1 MNRDNNNSA
10 TAVFAAILL
19 LATSIA
25 TAQQRW
31 PDMPDITTE
40 IRKEK
45 SVFVPMRDGV
55 RLSTD
60 LYFPEGVDGKLP
72 VIMVRTPYG
81 KDGAYPYGGMIPLLV
96 QQGYIV
102 AIQDIRGRYESEGR
116 YRARYSDR
124 KDGYDTLEWLIDQ
137 PWSDGQ
143 VATFGCS
150 YLGETQIT
158 LAAEK
163 HPNHVAMMP
172 HAPAAAYNDNG
183 RPWTSFDGGVLELAQ
198 TAGWFLSSGSTVFHG
213 PPAWM
218 DRQEWFQSE
227 QSNLFKTDYESPRSL
242 SDSAKLLEIYKTL
255 PIVDIL
261 KNNGIYYSDYEDFVT
276 STPESDYFDEG
287 DWIRTDDTFDVPALY
302 IDSWYDFGAAES
314 LKMFNQ
320 IRANGESSRTRD
332 NQFIILTPSTHC
344 AWAGAT
350 ENTVIGER
358 DLGDARKE
366 YVEIYLKWYA
376 HWLKGVD
383 NGIIDMPRVQYY
395 LMGLN
400 EWRSADSWPVEG
412 TTYRNLYLN
421 GNGRANSRFGDGT
434 LSYAPPSVSATDS
447 FVYDPATPVPT
458 RGGNVCCTGMETG
471 AGGYDQSTVEMRNDV
486 LVYTSAPLDEGI
498 EVSGF
503 LEVVLYV
510 SSDAKDTDFTAKL
523 VDVYPDGRAFNLQE
537 GAIRMRYREGMRRK
551 VWMEEGEVYE
561 VHLDLH
567 ATSNFFGKGRRVR
580 LEVSSSNFPRW
591 SRNLNTGG
599 NNYDE
604 SEGIPAHNTVHHSPE
619 YPSHVILPVVER
631 GQISSLTTG
640 NQ

>member
-1 MNRDNNNSA
+1 MIRYKSVSVS
-10 TAVFAAILL
+10 TAFLCLL
-19 LATSIA
+19 LLVPDPAWS
-25 TAQQRW
+25 QQRW
-31 PDMPDITTE
+31 PDMPEITME
-40 IRKEK
+40 IRKER
-45 SVFVPMRDGV
+45 SIFVPMRDGV

-60 LYFPEGVDGKLP
+60 LYFPQGVEGELP
-72 VIMVRTPYG
+72 VILVRTPYN
-81 KDGAYPYGGMIPLLV
+81 KEFTYPYGGMIPLLV
-96 QQGYIV
+96 QQGYVV
-102 AIQDIRGRYESEGR
+102 AIQDARGRFESEGR

-124 KDGYDTLEWLIDQ
+124 KDGYDTVEWLIEQ

-150 YLGETQIT
+150 YLGEMQIT

-172 HAPAAAYNDNG
+172 HAPAAAYNDHG

-198 TAGWFLSSGSTVFHG
+198 TAGWFLSSGSKVFHG
-213 PPAWM
+213 PPAWV
-218 DRQEWFQSE
+218 DREEWFQSE
-227 QSNLFKTDYESPRSL
+227 QARMFSTGYESPRSL
-242 SDSAKLLEIYKTL
+242 SDSAKLLEIYSTL
-255 PIVDIL
+255 PVVDIVS
-261 KNNGIYYSDYEDFVT
+261 KTGVHYSDYEDFVS

-320 IRANGESSRTRD
+320 MRTHGESKRARD

-350 ENTVIGER
+350 ENTIIGER

-366 YVEIYLKWYA
+366 FVELYLQWYE

-383 NGIIDMPRVQYY
+383 NGVTDMPRVQYY
-395 LMGLN
+395 VMGLN
-400 EWRSADSWPVEG
+400 EWRSAESWPVEG
-412 TTYRNLYLN
+412 TTYRNYYLN
-421 GNGRANSRFGDGT
+421 GFGRANSRYGDGQ
-434 LSYAPPSVSATDS
+434 LSYSPPTESATDS

-458 RGGNVCCTGMETG
+458 RGGNVCCTGMDTG
-471 AGGYDQSTVEMRNDV
+471 AGGYDQSTIEMRNDV
-486 LVYTSAPLDEGI
+486 LVYSSAPLGEGI

-537 GAIRMRYREGMRRK
+537 GAQRMRFRESLRRK

-561 VHLDLH
+561 IHLDLH
-567 ATSNFFGKGRRVR
+567 ATSNYFGKGHRIR

-604 SEGIPAHNTVHHSPE
+604 SAGILANNTVHHSPE
-619 YPSHVILPVVER
+619 YPSRVILPVVEQR
-631 GQISSLTTG
+631 HISSLTADE
-640 NQ
+640 

>member
-1 MNRDNNNSA
+1 MKKNRRRSVI
-10 TAVFAAILL
+10 TTFAVMALFVSL
-19 LATSIA
+19 IA

-31 PDMPDITTE
+31 PDMPEITTE

-45 SVFVPMRDGV
+45 SIFVPMRDGV

-72 VIMVRTPYG
+72 VILVRTPYG
-81 KDGAYPYGGMIPLLV
+81 KDGSYPYGGMIPLLV

-102 AIQDIRGRYESEGR
+102 AIQDARGRFESEGE
-116 YRARYSDR
+116 YRVRHWDR
-124 KDGYDTLEWLIDQ
+124 KDGYDMVDWLVDQ
-137 PWSDGQ
+137 PWANGK

-158 LAAEK
+158 LGAEK

-172 HAPAAAYNDNG
+172 MASGAAYNNIG
-183 RPWTSFDGGVLELAQ
+183 RPFTSFDGGVLELAQ
-198 TAGWFLSSGSTVFHG
+198 TAGWFINSGTKVFHG

-218 DRQEWFQSE
+218 DREEWFQSE
-227 QSNLFKTDYESPRSL
+227 QSGMFTTGQGTTRARYDAQEMLD
-242 SDSAKLLEIYKTL
+242 IYSTL
-255 PIVDIL
+255 PIVDVVRKL
-261 KNNGIYYSDYEDFVT
+261 GMKYTDYEDYVT
-276 STPESDYFDEG
+276 NTPESEYFDEG
-287 DWIRTDDTFDVPALY
+287 DWVRADDTFDAPALY
-302 IDSWYDFGAAES
+302 IDSWYDFGPAES

-320 IRANGESSRTRD
+320 MRANAPSKKARD
-332 NQFIILTPSTHC
+332 NQYIIMTPSTHC

-350 ENTVIGER
+350 ENTIIGER

-366 YVEIYLKWYA
+366 FVDIYLKWYE

-383 NGIIDMPRVQYY
+383 NGITDMPRVQYY
-395 LMGLN
+395 LMGRN
-400 EWRSADSWPVEG
+400 EWRSAENWPIEG
-412 TTYRNLYLN
+412 TNYQKFYLGSD
-421 GNGRANSRFGDGT
+421 GNANSRHGDGM
-434 LSYAPPSVSATDS
+434 LSVLPPENAIVDS

-471 AGGYDQSTVEMRNDV
+471 AGGYDQSTIEMRNDV
-486 LVYTSAPLDEGI
+486 LVYTSAPLEEAI
-498 EVSGF
+498 EVTGY

-537 GAIRMRYREGMRRK
+537 GAKRMRFRENLRRK

-561 VHLDLH
+561 IHLDLH
-567 ATSNFFGKGRRVR
+567 ATSNYFDKGHRVR
-580 LEVSSSNFPRW
+580 LDVSSSNFPRW
-591 SRNLNTGG
+591 SRNMNTGG

-604 SEGIPAHNTVHHSPE
+604 SEGIPANNTIHHSAE
-619 YPSHVILPVVER
+619 YPSHVVLPVVLR
-631 GQISSLTTG
+631 DK
-640 NQ
+640 

>member
-1 MNRDNNNSA
+1 MKKNRRRSVI
-10 TAVFAAILL
+10 TTFAVMALFVSL
-19 LATSIA
+19 IA

-31 PDMPDITTE
+31 PDMPEITTE

-45 SVFVPMRDGV
+45 SIFVPMRDGV

-72 VIMVRTPYG
+72 VILVRTPYG
-81 KDGAYPYGGMIPLLV
+81 KDGSYPYGGMIPLLV

-102 AIQDIRGRYESEGR
+102 AIQDARGRFESEGE
-116 YRARYSDR
+116 YRVRHWDR
-124 KDGYDTLEWLIDQ
+124 KDGYDMVDWLVDQ
-137 PWSDGQ
+137 PWANGK

-158 LAAEK
+158 LGAEK

-172 HAPAAAYNDNG
+172 MASGAAYNNIG
-183 RPWTSFDGGVLELAQ
+183 RPFTSFDGGVLELAQ
-198 TAGWFLSSGSTVFHG
+198 TAGWFINSGTKVFHG

-218 DRQEWFQSE
+218 DREEWFQSE
-227 QSNLFKTDYESPRSL
+227 QSGMFTTGQGTTRARYDAQEMLD
-242 SDSAKLLEIYKTL
+242 IYSTL
-255 PIVDIL
+255 PIVDVVRKL
-261 KNNGIYYSDYEDFVT
+261 GMKYTDYEDYVT
-276 STPESDYFDEG
+276 NTPESEYFDEG
-287 DWIRTDDTFDVPALY
+287 DWVRADDTFDTPALY
-302 IDSWYDFGAAES
+302 IDSWYDFGPAES

-320 IRANGESSRTRD
+320 MRANAPSKKARD
-332 NQFIILTPSTHC
+332 NQYIIMTPSTHC

-350 ENTVIGER
+350 ENTIIGER

-366 YVEIYLKWYA
+366 FVDIYLKWYE

-383 NGIIDMPRVQYY
+383 NGITDMPRVQYY
-395 LMGLN
+395 LMGRN
-400 EWRSADSWPVEG
+400 EWRSAENWPIEG
-412 TTYRNLYLN
+412 TNYQKFYLGSD
-421 GNGRANSRFGDGT
+421 GNANSRHGDGM
-434 LSYAPPSVSATDS
+434 LSALPSENAVVDR

-471 AGGYDQSTVEMRNDV
+471 AGGYDQSTIEMRNDV
-486 LVYTSAPLDEGI
+486 LVYTSAPLEEAI
-498 EVSGF
+498 EVTGY

-537 GAIRMRYREGMRRK
+537 GAKRMRFRENLRRK

-561 VHLDLH
+561 IHLDLH
-567 ATSNFFGKGRRVR
+567 ATSNYFDKGHRVR
-580 LEVSSSNFPRW
+580 LDVSSSNFPRW
-591 SRNLNTGG
+591 SRNMNTGG

-604 SEGIPAHNTVHHSPE
+604 SEGIPANNTIHHSAE
-619 YPSHVILPVVER
+619 YPSHVVLPVVLR
-631 GQISSLTTG
+631 DK
-640 NQ
+640 

>member
-1 MNRDNNNSA
+1 
-10 TAVFAAILL
+10 
-19 LATSIA
+19 
-25 TAQQRW
+25 
-31 PDMPDITTE
+31 MPEITTE

-45 SVFVPMRDGV
+45 SIFVPMRDGV

-72 VIMVRTPYG
+72 VILVRTPYG
-81 KDGAYPYGGMIPLLV
+81 KDGTYPYGGMIPLLV

-102 AIQDIRGRYESEGR
+102 AIQDARGRYESEGE
-116 YRARYSDR
+116 YRARYWDR
-124 KDGYDTLEWLIDQ
+124 KDGYDMVDWLVDQ

-143 VATFGCS
+143 IATFGCS

-158 LAAEK
+158 LGAEK

-172 HAPAAAYNDNG
+172 MASGAAYNNIG
-183 RPWTSFDGGVLELAQ
+183 RPFTSFDGGVLELAQ
-198 TAGWFLSSGSTVFHG
+198 TAGWFINAGTKVFHG

-218 DRQEWFQSE
+218 DREEWFQSE
-227 QSNLFKTDYESPRSL
+227 QSGMFTTGHGSTRAQYNAQEMLD
-242 SDSAKLLEIYKTL
+242 IYSTL
-255 PIVDIL
+255 PIVDIVSNL
-261 KNNGIYYSDYEDFVT
+261 GMKYTDYEDYVT
-276 STPESDYFDEG
+276 NTPESEYFDEG
-287 DWIRTDDTFDVPALY
+287 DWVRADDTFDTPALY
-302 IDSWYDFGAAES
+302 IDSWYDFGPGES

-320 IRANGESSRTRD
+320 MRANAPSKKARD
-332 NQFIILTPSTHC
+332 NQYIIMTPSTHC

-350 ENTVIGER
+350 ENTIIGER

-366 YVEIYLKWYA
+366 FVNIYLKWYE

-383 NGIIDMPRVQYY
+383 NGITDMPRVQYY
-395 LMGLN
+395 LMGRN
-400 EWRSADSWPVEG
+400 EWRSAENWPIEG
-412 TTYRNLYLN
+412 TNYQKFYL
-421 GNGRANSRFGDGT
+421 GSGGTANSRHGDGM
-434 LSYAPPSVSATDS
+434 LSALPPENAVVDR

-471 AGGYDQSTVEMRNDV
+471 AGGYDQSTIEMRNDV

-498 EVSGF
+498 EVTGY

-537 GAIRMRYREGMRRK
+537 GAKRMRFRENLRRK

-561 VHLDLH
+561 IHLDLH
-567 ATSNFFGKGRRVR
+567 ATSNYFDKGHRVR

-591 SRNLNTGG
+591 SRNMNTGG

-604 SEGIPAHNTVHHSPE
+604 SEGIPANNTVHHSAE
-619 YPSHVILPVVER
+619 YPSHVVLPVVLR
-631 GQISSLTTG
+631 DQISSISAEK
-640 NQ
+640 

>member
-1 MNRDNNNSA
+1 MPGVRFLSCI
-10 TAVFAAILL
+10 ILL
-19 LATSIA
+19 LPLLAP
-25 TAQQRW
+25 AQLRR
-31 PDMPDITTE
+31 PDMPEISTG

-45 SVFVPMRDGV
+45 SVFVPMRDGI

-60 LYFPEGVDGKLP
+60 LYFPEGVEDKLP

-81 KDGAYPYGGMIPLLV
+81 KDGTYPYDGMIPLLA

-102 AIQDIRGRYESEGR
+102 AIQDLRGRYKSEGE

-124 KDGYDTLEWLIDQ
+124 KDGYDTVDWLIEQ

-143 VATFGCS
+143 IATFGCS

-163 HPNHVAMMP
+163 HPNHVAMMA
-172 HAPAAAYNDNG
+172 HASAAAYNDDG

-198 TAGWFLSSGSTVFHG
+198 TAGWFLYSGSKVFHG
-213 PPAWM
+213 PPPWI
-218 DRQEWFQSE
+218 DRQEWFRSE
-227 QSNLFKTDYESPRSL
+227 QSKLYKTNHESPRTNSNSAELLKMYGTLPIIDIVSNNGMTYTDYE
-242 SDSAKLLEIYKTL
+242 E
-255 PIVDIL
+255 
-261 KNNGIYYSDYEDFVT
+261 FVS

-320 IRANGESSRTRD
+320 MRTHGASKRARD

-344 AWAGAT
+344 GWAGAT
-350 ENTVIGER
+350 ENTIIGER

-366 YVEIYLKWYA
+366 FVEIYLQWYE

-383 NGIIDMPRVQYY
+383 NGVNDMPRVQYY

-400 EWRSADSWPVEG
+400 EWRSAKSWPVEG
-412 TTYRNLYLN
+412 TTYRNYYLD
-421 GNGRANSRFGDGT
+421 GSGRANSRYGDGR
-434 LSYAPPSVSATDS
+434 LSLSPPLEAAVDN

-471 AGGYDQSTVEMRNDV
+471 AGGYDQSTIEMRNDV
-486 LVYTSAPLDEGI
+486 LVYSSAPLEEGI
-498 EVSGF
+498 EVTGF
-503 LEVVLYV
+503 LEVVLHV
-510 SSDAKDTDFTAKL
+510 SSDVKDTDFTAKL

-537 GAIRMRYREGMRRK
+537 GAQRMRYRESMRRK
-551 VWMEEGEVYE
+551 VWMEQGEVYE
-561 VHLDLH
+561 IHLDLH
-567 ATSNFFGKGRRVR
+567 ATSNYFGEGHRIR

-604 SEGIPAHNTVHHSPE
+604 SEGLPANNTVHHAAE
-619 YPSHVILPVVER
+619 YPSWLILPVVEQR
-631 GQISSLTTG
+631 RISSLSADE
-640 NQ
+640 

>member
-1 MNRDNNNSA
+1 MSNPGKVSA
-10 TAVFAAILL
+10 ASICIATLL
-19 LATSIA
+19 LIPLLAS
-25 TAQQRW
+25 AQQRW
-31 PDMPDITTE
+31 PDMPEITTE

-60 LYFPEGVDGKLP
+60 LYFPEGVDGRLP
-72 VIMVRTPYG
+72 VVLVRTPYG
-81 KDGAYPYGGMIPLLV
+81 KDGTYPYGGMIPLLV

-102 AIQDIRGRYESEGR
+102 AIQDVRGRYESEGEYRVR
-116 YRARYSDR
+116 YWDR
-124 KDGYDTLEWLIDQ
+124 KDGYDMVDWLVDQ
-137 PWSDGQ
+137 PWASGK

-158 LAAEK
+158 LGAEK

-172 HAPAAAYNDNG
+172 MASGAAYNNIG
-183 RPWTSFDGGVLELAQ
+183 RPFTSYDGGVLELAQ
-198 TAGWFLSSGSTVFHG
+198 TAGWFLNAGTKVFHG

-218 DRQEWFQSE
+218 DREDWFQSE
-227 QSNLFKTDYESPRSL
+227 QSELFATGH
-242 SDSAKLLEIYKTL
+242 SATRAQYSAQEMLDIYSTL
-255 PIVDIL
+255 PIVDVVR
-261 KNNGIYYSDYEDFVT
+261 KRGMKYTDYEDYVT
-276 STPESDYFDEG
+276 NTPESEYFDEG
-287 DWIRTDDTFDVPALY
+287 DWVRADDTFNTPALY
-302 IDSWYDFGAAES
+302 IDSWYDFGPAES

-320 IRANGESSRTRD
+320 MRANAPSKKARD
-332 NQFIILTPSTHC
+332 NQYIIMTPSTHC

-358 DLGDARKE
+358 NLGDARKGF
-366 YVEIYLKWYA
+366 VDIYLKWYE

-383 NGIIDMPRVQYY
+383 NGITDMPRVQYY
-395 LMGLN
+395 LMGKN
-400 EWRSADSWPVEG
+400 EWRSAENWPIEG
-412 TTYRNLYLN
+412 TNYQKFYLGSE
-421 GNGRANSRFGDGT
+421 GNANSRHGDGI
-434 LSYAPPSVSATDS
+434 LSAMPPEQTVVDS

-471 AGGYDQSTVEMRNDV
+471 AGGYDQSTIEMRNDV
-486 LVYTSAPLDEGI
+486 LVYTSTALDEGI
-498 EVSGF
+498 EVTGY

-537 GAIRMRYREGMRRK
+537 GAKRMRFRQSLRRK

-561 VHLDLH
+561 IHLDLH
-567 ATSNFFGKGRRVR
+567 ATSNYFDKGHRVR

-591 SRNLNTGG
+591 SRNMNTGG

-604 SEGIPAHNTVHHSPE
+604 SKGVPATNTVHHSAE
-619 YPSHVILPVVER
+619 YPSHVVLPVVLR
-631 GQISSLTTG
+631 NQISSISAER
-640 NQ
+640 